1 MDNLEFFLTVVYQV
15 DLSFP
20 WVKMSGICTDQV
32 ISCIWTIWYV
42 VDVKHLA
49 VSVTLP
55 DPPASETCYKPLC
68 KVKFTANKNWF
79 TTREVPPSTCNAIV
93 YVSLLSLKTG
103 YITCYSYIG
112 FSVTWARPTVDRNH
126 WILWRPEAIN
136 IYASRQF
143 TKSNNLDKTF
153 TTWFDQCNYAYVF
166 DTPRS
171 IPY

>member
-20 WVKMSGICTDQV
+20 WVNMSDICTDQV

-93 YVSLLSLKTG
+93 YVSQMSKNRIHYLLFLHRIFSYMSSTYCWPQSLNPLKAW
-103 YITCYSYIG
+103 S
-112 FSVTWARPTVDRNH
+112 
-126 WILWRPEAIN
+126 N
-136 IYASRQF
+136 IYASRPF
-143 TKSNNLDKTF
+143 TKSNNPDKTF